1 MPRLILSSTA
11 TALAFAYVVILW
23 RMTRQES
30 SLVKILL
37 LGIVLVA
44 TALRLVFTY
53 EYPPGIY
60 PDEILHLVRA
70 WQRFTGQAPLFSA
83 SDGAG
88 MSMVLY
94 AVVQGALW
102 QFVPAWWAIRLFG
115 IIGGILSV
123 VGIFAT
129 ARAMGRSTAGALFAA
144 GCASVLPWALLY
156 GRSSMGG
163 EIIWH
168 ETIATWALARCIWH
182 DGDWT
187 DAASITFALS
197 LLFYDYF
204 AGRAVIWFVIAMMPI
219 LRRRQRW
226 LVAAAVMI
234 AVAAYIPATVYAS
247 ERTFVGFGSTG
258 MAPPAVWVDRAVR
271 TLKSLATPAADDAAM
286 SLPGAAVMPVLL
298 LSAGVLGLLWADVR
312 TKVYLVLLLVVG
324 LLPCVVGYGFLSTHR
339 MLAGFC
345 ATPLASAVLI
355 DVLPRFRP
363 VIAGVAL
370 VIIAYQS
377 TTTFF
382 SDRFWT
388 GKAGGYCEYA
398 CGRCKAG
405 SICGWPAQWAGR
417 PFEAWREPR

>member
-1 MPRLILSSTA
+1 MLRLILSSTA
-11 TALAFAYVVILW
+11 AALALVYAVILW

-30 SLVKILL
+30 SLVKVLL

-53 EYPPGIY
+53 DYPPGIY

-70 WQRFTGQAPLFSA
+70 WQRFTGQTPLFSA

-88 MSMVLY
+88 MSMALY

-129 ARAMGRSTAGALFAA
+129 ARAMGRGTDGALFAA

-219 LRRRQRW
+219 LRWRQRW
-226 LVAAAVMI
+226 LVAAAVVI
-234 AVAAYIPATVYAS
+234 AVAAYVPAMLQAS
-247 ERTFVGFGSTG
+247 ERTFIGFGGTG
-258 MAPPAVWVDRAVR
+258 TAPAAEWIDRSLR
-271 TLKSLATPAADDAAM
+271 TLQSLARPVADDAGM
-286 SLPGAAVMPVLL
+286 SLPSAAVIPVLL

-312 TKVYLVLLLVVG
+312 TKGYLGLLLT
-324 LLPCVVGYGFLSTHR
+324 L
-339 MLAGFC
+339 M
-345 ATPLASAVLI
+345 
-355 DVLPRFRP
+355 
-363 VIAGVAL
+363 
-370 VIIAYQS
+370 
-377 TTTFF
+377 
-382 SDRFWT
+382 
-388 GKAGGYCEYA
+388 
-398 CGRCKAG
+398 
-405 SICGWPAQWAGR
+405 
-417 PFEAWREPR
+417 